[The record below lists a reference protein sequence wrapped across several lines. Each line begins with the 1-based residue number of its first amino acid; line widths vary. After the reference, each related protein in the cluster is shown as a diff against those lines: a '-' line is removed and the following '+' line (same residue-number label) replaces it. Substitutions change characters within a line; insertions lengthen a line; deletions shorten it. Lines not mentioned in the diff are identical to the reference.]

1 MFDGKQYK
9 YKGKENSRYDAEG
22 FGVAT
27 CVSDTKHT
35 ITGTFDYNKP
45 RGFCKQQK
53 LLDGY

>member
-9 YKGKENSRYDAEG
+9 YKGKVNSREDAEG